1 MTDNQKKDSEP
12 RKQSLTKK
20 TTKKSKSV
28 LTVQLVLII
37 VLIIVGILGLVEA
50 KGTNT
55 IIEKK
60 VAEAEEA
67 TRPAELEIVVVS
79 DKSCSDCSVLQG
91 YIDLLKKGN
100 VEIIKETNLD
110 ILDNDA
116 QDLVN
121 KFSVKKVPFFIVSG
135 ELNKDSDLQ
144 KIWSAWGTIQ
154 DNVFVLTNVN
164 PPYRSLDNNKV
175 MGLVSVTYLTD
186 KSCSECYDV
195 MNHKNVLETGFG
207 ITMIG
212 ERTVDIAD
220 AEGKELV
227 EKYNITQV
235 PTFISNNEIAAYQ
248 SLLSAWAT
256 VGSIESD
263 GTYVFRKTE
272 QMGAYYDLVTE
283 ELVKPAASTNTN
295 ESGQ

>member
-12 RKQSLTKK
+12 HKQDLIKK
-20 TTKKSKSV
+20 ITKKSKSV

-37 VLIIVGILGLVEA
+37 VLIIVGIVGLVEA
-50 KGTNT
+50 RGTNT

-60 VAEAEEA
+60 VAEVEET
-67 TRPAELEIVVVS
+67 TRPADLEIVVVS
-79 DKSCSDCSVLQG
+79 DKSCTDCSVLQG
-91 YIDLLKKGN
+91 YIDLIKKGN
-100 VEIIKETNLD
+100 VEIVKETNLD

-121 KFSVKKVPFFIVSG
+121 KFNVKKAPFFIISG

-154 DNVFVLTNVN
+154 DNVFVLTNIN

-175 MGLVSVTYLTD
+175 MGLVSVTYITD
-186 KSCSECYDV
+186 KNCSECYDV
-195 MNHKNVLETGFG
+195 MNHKKVLQTNFG
-207 ITMIG
+207 IKTV
-212 ERTVDIAD
+212 EEKTVDIAD

-235 PTFISNNEIAAYQ
+235 PTFISDNEIAVYQ

-263 GTYVFRKTE
+263 GTYIFRKTE
-272 QMGAYYDLVTE
+272 QMGAYYDLVKK
-283 ELVKPAASTNTN
+283 ELVKPVTSTNTN